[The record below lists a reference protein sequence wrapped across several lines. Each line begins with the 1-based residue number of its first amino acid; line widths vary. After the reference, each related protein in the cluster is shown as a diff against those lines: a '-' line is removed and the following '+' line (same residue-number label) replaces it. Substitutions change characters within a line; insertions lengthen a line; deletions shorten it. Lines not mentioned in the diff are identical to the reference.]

1 MLVRLCGACVLFR
14 TSLPAT
20 RVQARLIDRIR
31 MGGHPDDP
39 GNPVISKPINAT
51 ESERQ
56 ELRHV
61 TLFFA
66 ELTGLGELTAAVGEG
81 EAGQMASRLLTLQEI
96 IVTRDGAGRI
106 VPFGGDTIYAV
117 FNNASTALNRA
128 LEVQRVLG
136 APRHAAESRGRLQV
150 RIGLHTGEVLVKE
163 GERLEI
169 ISRHVSRA
177 RRVMEAAA
185 AGQIL
190 ASEGV
195 VDAARDWVDIPK
207 EFVAVEYYGEF
218 YLRGVGATALCEVA
232 DLRLR
237 KPEAPRLPEAQG
249 LESPL
254 VGRLELAG
262 YRALERLGEGA
273 FGVVYKAE
281 QQGSGK
287 LVAVKVLTPA
297 LGEQASTRKR
307 FSQELDRLRK
317 VNAPGVVKVLD
328 ERLDHQPPF
337 FVMELIE
344 GKSLQEALQ
353 DAEPERIA
361 EVFRGLCV
369 TLDRAHYAG
378 IVHGDLKP
386 GNVLV
391 KGDGTPVLLDFGMTM
406 LQGEPQSGKV
416 PVHTLLS
423 TPTCVAPEQIRGGV
437 ARQESDVYSLGILL
451 FKVLTGRE
459 PFPGDSVHEVI
470 QAHLHSD
477 PPMPAALRP
486 DVPDNL
492 QRICLKAIEKKPEDR
507 YAGIFAMADDL
518 ARVIREETVRTRP
531 SYYDNALFHRVQQH
545 VGEVRGWLGQGLLNP
560 EEHNKL
566 LNAYEGLQRRGLP
579 AVMEGRHHR
588 LWPTLV
594 YLGGWAVING
604 AVLWL
609 MQHWAELSRAG
620 KLLLGSVPALTAF
633 ALAAGLW
640 RLERFRLTF
649 VALIVG
655 IVAVPLLVG
664 VWLHEFEVAAAVSE
678 SQLPYELFHDTAGS
692 VAFTNMQ
699 LFFTTFTALLVAG
712 AVMQFTRTTT
722 HSAQT
727 MLALV
732 AFYGA
737 CVLWW
742 GLRPDF
748 EAGRWATLALKHV
761 PLLTILA
768 LIAWWLVRDPDGVYQ
783 VPPWVWAGVL
793 LAIGIAHA
801 IGWYGLQEWEQF
813 AEPIR
818 PALSGLLL
826 AGLGALVVA
835 LGQMTRLE
843 LRHRCRGA
851 TWLLITTGLVTV
863 LAGLWHAGQPEIWP
877 DGWWK
882 VALFGAAV
890 PVAHLVLPLVSLAMA
905 LLACRFQMLS
915 FLLVGLAGFAG
926 SMQMLGL
933 TYFGANAGWPRFMM
947 VLGAVGLMVALIV
960 ELYRTRGNPL
970 DDLISRNR
978 M

>member
-1 MLVRLCGACVLFR
+1 VKFK
-14 TSLPAT
+14 PNI
-20 RVQARLIDRIR
+20 AR
-31 MGGHPDDP
+31 
-39 GNPVISKPINAT
+39 
-51 ESERQ
+51 EFE

-66 ELTGLGELTAAVGEG
+66 ELTGLGELSATVGER
-81 EAGQMASRLLTLQEI
+81 EASQIASRLLTLQEI
-96 IVTRDGAGRI
+96 IITRDGAGRVI
-106 VPFGGDTIYAV
+106 PMGGDTLYAV
-117 FNNASTALNRA
+117 FNNASAALNRA

-136 APRHAAESRGRLQV
+136 APRHAAESRGRLRV

-177 RRVMEAAA
+177 RRVMEAAVP
-185 AGQIL
+185 GQIL

-207 EFVAVEYYGEF
+207 EFVGVEYYGEF

-237 KPEAPRLPEAQG
+237 KPEAPRLPEAQA
-249 LESPL
+249 LESPI

-262 YRALERLGEGA
+262 YRPLERLGEGA

-287 LVAVKVLTPA
+287 LVAVKVLSPA
-297 LGEQASTRKR
+297 LGENSSTRIR

-344 GKSLQEALQ
+344 GTTLQEALL

-361 EVFRGLCV
+361 QVFREICV

-378 IVHGDLKP
+378 IVHGDIKP
-386 GNVLV
+386 GNILV
-391 KGDGTPVLLDFGMTM
+391 QADGTPVLLDFGMTM
-406 LQGEPQSGKV
+406 MQGEPQSGRM
-416 PVHTLLS
+416 PVSTLLN

-437 ARQESDVYSLGILL
+437 ARPESDVYSLGILL
-451 FKVLTGRE
+451 FKVLTGCE

-470 QAHLHSD
+470 QGHLQSD
-477 PPMPAALRP
+477 PPMPATLRP

-492 QRICLKAIEKKPEDR
+492 QRICLKAIEKKPEER

-545 VGEVRGWLGQGLLNP
+545 AGQVRAWLRQGLLNP
-560 EEHNKL
+560 EEHNRL
-566 LNAYEGLQRRGLP
+566 LSAYEGLQRRGLP

-609 MQHWAELSRAG
+609 IQHWAELSRG
-620 KLLLGSVPALTAF
+620 GRLLLGSVPALTAF

-655 IVAVPLLVG
+655 VVAVPLLVG
-664 VWLHEFEVAAAVSE
+664 VWLHEFEIAAAVAE
-678 SQLPYELFHDTAGS
+678 SQLPYELFHDTVGS
-692 VAFTNMQ
+692 VAFTNVQ
-699 LFFTTFTALLVAG
+699 LFFTTLSALLVA
-712 AVMQFTRTTT
+712 AVVMQFTRTTT
-722 HSAQT
+722 HSAQA
-727 MLALV
+727 MIALI

-737 CVLWW
+737 CLLWW
-742 GLRPDF
+742 DLRPDV
-748 EAGRWATLALKHV
+748 EAQRWATLAFKHV
-761 PLLTILA
+761 PLLAILA
-768 LIAWWLVRDPDGVYQ
+768 LVAWWLVQDPDGMYQ
-783 VPPWVWAGVL
+783 VSPWVWAGVL
-793 LAIGIAHA
+793 LSIGIAHA
-801 IGWYGLQEWEQF
+801 VGWYGLQEWEQF
-813 AEPIR
+813 EEPLR

-826 AGLGALVVA
+826 AGLGALLVA
-835 LGQMTRLE
+835 VGQLTRVG

-851 TWLLITTGLVTV
+851 TWLLIVTGLVTV
-863 LAGLWHAGQPEIWP
+863 LAGLWHAGQPEVWAE
-877 DGWWK
+877 GWWR
-882 VALFGAAV
+882 VTIFGAAV
-890 PVAHLVLPLVSLAMA
+890 PLAHLVLPLVSLTMA

-915 FLLVGLAGFAG
+915 FLLVGLAGFAV
-926 SMQMLGL
+926 SMQMLGH
-933 TYFGANAGWPRFMM
+933 TYFGATAGWPKFMM
-947 VLGAVGLMVALIV
+947 IVGAVGLVVALVV
-960 ELYRTRGNPL
+960 ELYRTRGNAL